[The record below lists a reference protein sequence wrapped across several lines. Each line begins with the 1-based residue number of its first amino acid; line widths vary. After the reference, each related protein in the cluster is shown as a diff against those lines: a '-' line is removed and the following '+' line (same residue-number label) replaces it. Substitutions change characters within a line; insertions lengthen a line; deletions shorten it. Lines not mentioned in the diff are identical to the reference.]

1 AAVYALEKL
10 KGDLEQSNREIRYK
24 LALDAGTEIVLIEP
38 VKPEIWTVSEEDI
51 SLAASSNTVLDI
63 REQQVEVA
71 RGELERARIA
81 GLAELEIRKK
91 ELALAKAE
99 LELEKERQ
107 NQKMKFNNAYHQYNQ
122 AVKNMN

>member
-1 AAVYALEKL
+1 M
-10 KGDLEQSNREIRYK
+10 
-24 LALDAGTEIVLIEP
+24 
-38 VKPEIWTVSEEDI
+38 SEEDI

-91 ELALAKAE
+91 ELALAKAGIGTGE
-99 LELEKERQ
+99 GETKPGDEVQ
-107 NQKMKFNNAYHQYNQ
+107 
-122 AVKNMN
+122 